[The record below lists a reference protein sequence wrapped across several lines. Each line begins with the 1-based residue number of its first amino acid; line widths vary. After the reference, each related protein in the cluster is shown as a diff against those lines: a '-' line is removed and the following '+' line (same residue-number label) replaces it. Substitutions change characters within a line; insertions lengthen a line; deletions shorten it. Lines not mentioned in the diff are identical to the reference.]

1 METRIILQHETD
13 TRTLGESLAQRMQ
26 AGEVYALTG
35 DLGVGKTT
43 LAKAIARG
51 LGVTETLTSPTFT
64 IVQEYETGR
73 LPLYHFDVYRVSD
86 EDELFEIGLEDYFH
100 KGGVCLIEWSEL
112 ISELIPDDA
121 IRVNIRKDLKRG
133 LDFREIEILGTGL
146 SGKDRKERMYED
158 TGDRSFSTDSI
169 RGNHGG

>member
-1 METRIILQHETD
+1 MEKTISLKNELD
-13 TRTLGESLAQRMQ
+13 TRNLGASLAKQMQ
-26 AGEVYALTG
+26 PNQVYALIG
-35 DLGVGKTT
+35 DLGAGKTT

-100 KGGVCLIEWSEL
+100 KGGVCLVKWADLIE
-112 ISELIPDDA
+112 
-121 IRVNIRKDLKRG
+121 DL
-133 LDFREIEILGTGL
+133 LPADVITITL
-146 SGKDRKERMYED
+146 SYGEEEGERICRIDR
-158 TGDRSFSTDSI
+158 
-169 RGNHGG
+169 